1 MESILSRQQARE
13 NQRKRGKA
21 LQEIKN
27 LSPLALELVKEMITN
42 ICVEDIKS
50 KTELEFIPVMHCMYA
65 IILHADHGF
74 STTRINRLID
84 GVNKQFIGVSN
95 KIIDAKTQILD
106 WCIKKNID
114 FTLEVEDVKRAI

>member
-1 MESILSRQQARE
+1 MHKILSRQQVRD
-13 NQRKRGKA
+13 NQRKREKA

-27 LSPLALELVKEMITN
+27 LSPLALELVKGMLTN
-42 ICVEDIKS
+42 ICIEDIKS

-65 IILHADHGF
+65 TTLNADHGF

-95 KIIDAKTQILD
+95 KLIDAKTQILD

-114 FTLEVEDVKRAI
+114 FTLEAEDVKRAI